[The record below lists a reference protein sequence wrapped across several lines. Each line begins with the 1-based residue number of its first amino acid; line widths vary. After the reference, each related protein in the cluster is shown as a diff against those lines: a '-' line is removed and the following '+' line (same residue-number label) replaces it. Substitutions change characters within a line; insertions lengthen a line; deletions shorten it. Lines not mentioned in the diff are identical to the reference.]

1 MFRKNIEDVF
11 KNVSSANEIVQT
23 LLTEEMKA
31 ELMDQVLYIDLFSSH
46 LFTNYLSSVIFFLC
60 LK

>member
-31 ELMDQVLYIDLFSSH
+31 ELMDQVFYIDLFSSH
-46 LFTNYLSSVIFFLC
+46 LFTNHLNKIINI
-60 LK
+60 